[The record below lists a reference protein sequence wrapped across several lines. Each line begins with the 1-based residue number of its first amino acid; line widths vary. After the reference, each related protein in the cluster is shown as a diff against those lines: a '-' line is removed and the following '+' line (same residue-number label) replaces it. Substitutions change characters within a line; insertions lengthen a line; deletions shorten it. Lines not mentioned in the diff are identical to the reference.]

1 MEKSFAGLMCTVC
14 VVSILLFGCKKEVF
28 DVTTTEVQVPSVDE
42 IAAVDCPEF
51 MLDIGEP
58 CTIGDQ
64 MGIVTIDCEC
74 IEADAVE
81 VVSVEFINDTG
92 GDVVVTVET
101 SPAFLAGSTYAVVPA
116 VGITLSYHI
125 PVGTNVFSLGVY
137 YACADVGVASESASL
152 TSPSS
157 VGGSLVQVH
166 VDCP

>member
-1 MEKSFAGLMCTVC
+1 M
-14 VVSILLFGCKKEVF
+14 
-28 DVTTTEVQVPSVDE
+28 TTTEVQVPSVDE

-58 CTIGDQ
+58 CAIGDQ
-64 MGIVTIDCEC
+64 VGIVTIECEC

-92 GDVVVTVET
+92 NEVVVTVET

-116 VGITLSYHI
+116 AGITLLYFV
-125 PVGTNVFSLGVY
+125 PVGTDVFSLGAY
-137 YACADVGVASESASL
+137 YACADVGVASELASL
-152 TSPSS
+152 TSPPS
-157 VGGSLVQVH
+157 VGGSLLQVH

>member
-1 MEKSFAGLMCTVC
+1 M
-14 VVSILLFGCKKEVF
+14 
-28 DVTTTEVQVPSVDE
+28 TTTEVQVPSVDQ

-64 MGIVTIDCEC
+64 TGIVTIECEC

-81 VVSVEFINDTG
+81 VVSVEFINDIG
-92 GDVVVTVET
+92 SEMVVTVET
-101 SPAFLAGSTYAVVPA
+101 SPAFLAGKTYAVVPA
-116 VGITLSYHI
+116 AGIILPYHV
-125 PVGTNVFSLGVY
+125 PAGTTVFSLGAY

-152 TSPSS
+152 TSPPS
-157 VGGSLVQVH
+157 VGGSLLQVH

>member
-1 MEKSFAGLMCTVC
+1 M
-14 VVSILLFGCKKEVF
+14 
-28 DVTTTEVQVPSVDE
+28 TTSEVQVPTIEE

-58 CTIGDQ
+58 CAIGDQ
-64 MGIVTIDCEC
+64 SGVVTIECEC

-125 PVGTNVFSLGVY
+125 PVGTNVFSLGAY
-137 YACADVGVASESASL
+137 YACADVGVASDSASL